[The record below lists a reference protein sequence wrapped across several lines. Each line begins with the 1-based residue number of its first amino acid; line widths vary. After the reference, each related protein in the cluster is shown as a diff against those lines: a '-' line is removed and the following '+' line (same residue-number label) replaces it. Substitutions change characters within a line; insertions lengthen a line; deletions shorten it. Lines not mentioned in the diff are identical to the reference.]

1 MEEEYTTEILS
12 AGTADILLAAE
23 YIKKGK
29 LVAFPTETVYGL
41 GGDAL
46 NPESSKK
53 IYKAKGRPS
62 DNPLIVHLSDFSE
75 AEKYVLD
82 IPSAAKRLMDIFSPG
97 PITIVLPK
105 KDIIPFETSGGLDTV
120 GIRVPVN
127 DVARKFIESCKTPI
141 AAPSANLSGRP
152 SPTSAMHVYNDLKGK
167 IPAIIDGGA
176 CIVGVESTVVCFE
189 GEKVKILR
197 PGFITGE
204 DMVNAGFEVLY
215 ARGITEKL
223 DDNEKALSPG
233 MKYKHYA
240 PKAEIT
246 LVDSNAN
253 GFVSFA
259 LENKSCDTYFLVSDK
274 YKEKLSENN
283 IDNIISYGSD
293 EKEMAK
299 ELFDKLRLL
308 DDVGAKKVYAE
319 IPPKSGVGLAVYNR
333 LIRAAAFRV
342 LAL

>member
-1 MEEEYTTEILS
+1 MESYNTKIISYSDEDIS
-12 AGTADILLAAE
+12 AAAE
-23 YIKKGK
+23 YIKNGE

-46 NPESSKK
+46 NPDSSKK

-62 DNPLIVHLSDFSE
+62 DNPLIVHLASFSD
-75 AEKYVLD
+75 AENYVKE
-82 IPSAAKRLMDIFSPG
+82 IPDTAQRLMDTFSPG
-97 PITIVLPK
+97 PITAVLPK
-105 KDIIPFETSGGLDTV
+105 KDIIPYETSGGLDTV

-127 DVARKFIESCKTPI
+127 EIARKFISKCGTPI
-141 AAPSANLSGRP
+141 AAPSANLSGKP
-152 SPTSAMHVYNDLKGK
+152 SPTTAKHVYNDLKGK

-176 CIVGVESTVVCFE
+176 CMVGVESTVVCFE
-189 GEKVKILR
+189 DDKVKILR

-204 DMVNAGFEVLY
+204 DMTNAGFEVLY

-246 LVDSNAN
+246 LIDSDEEKFVKFAN
-253 GFVSFA
+253 
-259 LENKSCDTYFLVSDK
+259 EIKSEDTFFLVSDE
-274 YKEKLSENN
+274 YKEKLSEENTH
-283 IDNIISYGSD
+283 NIITYGSD
-293 EKEMAK
+293 DKEMAK

-308 DDVGAKKVYAE
+308 DALGAKKVYAQ

-342 LAL
+342 KVL